1 MLTKCVLFYCEFLII
16 FLMFRVFNSMCDCDV
31 MRKCFGFESKC
42 FISFTMQADPSPAI
56 LRSDFACYAVKFS
69 PFDPFLIAVSTS
81 QYYGIVGNGRQ
92 LICRITPGTGQL
104 QIVRS
109 FDTQDGL
116 YDCAWNEMNQN
127 QLVSGDGGGGI
138 KLWDMNTQ
146 DSFPIAMWKEHQT
159 EVSSV
164 DWNLQTK
171 DCFLSASWDNTI
183 KLWTP
188 MSQQSIRT
196 FTAHTYCVYQAL
208 WSPRKANVF
217 VSASGDHSVRIWD
230 TNAPNPAMVLAP
242 AHDGEVLSVDW
253 NKYNE
258 NVIATAGVD
267 RTIRLWDLRNQR
279 APYLTLPGH
288 SFAVRRVKWSPHRAD
303 MLASVSYDMTCCLWS
318 TTSPQP
324 LVKRF
329 EHHSEFA
336 VGLDFNLFVP
346 GQLATGSW
354 DGHCAVWS
362 LTGQRKSFCFY

>member
-1 MLTKCVLFYCEFLII
+1 ME
-16 FLMFRVFNSMCDCDV
+16 
-31 MRKCFGFESKC
+31 G
-42 FISFTMQADPSPAI
+42 DPNPHI
-56 LRSDFACYAVKFS
+56 LRSDFACYSVRFS
-69 PFDPFLIAVSTS
+69 PFDPTLIAISTA

-92 LICRITPGTGQL
+92 LICRVAPGPQGPI
-104 QIVRS
+104 QILRS

-127 QLVSGDGGGGI
+127 QMVSGDGGGGI

-146 DSFPIAMWKEHQT
+146 DGYPIAMWKEHTT

-188 MSQQSIRT
+188 MSQRSIRT
-196 FTAHTYCVYQAL
+196 FSAHTYCVYQAL

-217 VSASGDHSVRIWD
+217 ISASGDHSVRIWD
-230 TNAPNPAMVLAP
+230 TNAPNPALVLAP

-279 APYLTLPGH
+279 APYLTLHGKKDEEKSALQTNVLP
-288 SFAVRRVKWSPHRAD
+288 SALLTNR
-303 MLASVSYDMTCCLWS
+303 LCCCWWYFWVLC
-318 TTSPQP
+318 
-324 LVKRF
+324 L
-329 EHHSEFA
+329 
-336 VGLDFNLFVP
+336 
-346 GQLATGSW
+346 
-354 DGHCAVWS
+354 
-362 LTGQRKSFCFY
+362 FCFGALHVLLCFSLRPYVCRTKNQMVAPSIGYIG

>member
-1 MLTKCVLFYCEFLII
+1 
-16 FLMFRVFNSMCDCDV
+16 
-31 MRKCFGFESKC
+31 
-42 FISFTMQADPSPAI
+42 MQADPTPSI
-56 LRSDFACYAVKFS
+56 LRSDFACYGVKFS

-92 LICRITPGTGQL
+92 LICRIAPGTGQL

-127 QLVSGDGGGGI
+127 QIVTADGGGGL

-146 DSFPIAMWKEHQT
+146 DGFPIAMWKEHQT

-196 FTAHTYCVYQAL
+196 FSAHTYCVYQAL

-217 VSASGDHSVRIWD
+217 ASASGDHTVRIWD
-230 TNAPNPAMVLAP
+230 TNQPNPAMVIAP
-242 AHDGEVLSVDW
+242 AHDGEVLSLDW

-267 RTIRLWDLRNQR
+267 RT
-279 APYLTLPGH
+279 
-288 SFAVRRVKWSPHRAD
+288 VRK
-303 MLASVSYDMTCCLWS
+303 
-318 TTSPQP
+318 
-324 LVKRF
+324 K
-329 EHHSEFA
+329 
-336 VGLDFNLFVP
+336 
-346 GQLATGSW
+346 ATQEQCS
-354 DGHCAVWS
+354 CNYRS
-362 LTGQRKSFCFY
+362 SNFY